1 MTPEPAATA
10 RPPVEIQKELFAPGR
25 SRLQKY
31 CDLIIG
37 RRGLG
42 ALARYECIM
51 SIAANRSGALGLLL
65 RSRLFPMLLGRC
77 GRNVTFGSHVVLRHP
92 HKISIADN
100 VVIDDYCVL
109 DAKGTS
115 NEGIRIG
122 SGVFLG
128 RNTILSCKNGDIA
141 LGDRVNIGFNSEVFS
156 ASSVTIGDD
165 ALIAAYVYVIGG
177 GHEFADP
184 SRPVLDQARTSHGIE
199 IGARTWLGAGV
210 KVLDGVQIGDA
221 AVVGTG
227 AVVTQ
232 SVPAGAVAA
241 GVPARVLRTREAS
254 DV

>member
-1 MTPEPAATA
+1 MTPAPPAPA
-10 RPPVEIQKELFAPGR
+10 RPTVEIQKELFSPDR
-25 SRLQKY
+25 SRIQKY
-31 CDLIIG
+31 GDLVVG
-37 RRGLG
+37 RRGLA
-42 ALARYECIM
+42 ALIKYEAIM
-51 SIAANRSGALGLLL
+51 TLAANRPGAVGLAL
-65 RSRLFPMLLGRC
+65 RSRLFPMLLGAC

-92 HKISIADN
+92 HKIFIGDN
-100 VVIDDYCVL
+100 VVIDDQCVL

-156 ASSVTIGDD
+156 ASRVTIGDD

-177 GHEFADP
+177 GHEFEDP
-184 SRPVLDQARTSHGIE
+184 SRPVLEQARTSRGVE

-210 KVLDGVQIGDA
+210 KVLDGVTVGEG

-227 AVVTQ
+227 AVVTE
-232 SVPAGAVAA
+232 SVPPFAVSA
-241 GVPARVLRTREAS
+241 GVPARVLRTRETPGT
-254 DV
+254 

>member
-1 MTPEPAATA
+1 MTPEPATTA
-10 RPPVEIQKELFAPGR
+10 RPTVEIQKELFAPDR
-25 SRLQKY
+25 SRIQKY
-31 CDLIIG
+31 SDLIIG

-42 ALARYECIM
+42 PLAKYECIM
-51 SIAANRSGALGLLL
+51 SIAANRSGALGLVL
-65 RSRLFPMLLGRC
+65 RSRLFPLLLGRC

-92 HKISIADN
+92 HKIFLGDN
-100 VVIDDYCVL
+100 VVIDDCCVL
-109 DAKGTS
+109 DAKGTG

-177 GHEFADP
+177 GHEFEDP
-184 SRPVLDQARTSHGIE
+184 SRPVLDQARTSRGIE

-210 KVLDGVQIGDA
+210 KVLDGVRIGDA